1 MGYGW
6 FLAAA
11 EGKKFWLNFA
21 RLRGLPRNSAERF
34 DNSSVFLMF
43 PDGVGQ
49 MGTLR

>member
-21 RLRGLPRNSAERF
+21 RLRGLPRKFCREI
-34 DNSSVFLMF
+34 
-43 PDGVGQ
+43 
-49 MGTLR
+49 